1 MEMFTTNLSVF
12 SSWRLPERIFRVLLR
27 SIDRKRQKVFLSQC
41 TAVDMASCQLVD
53 FQKAPGLKIAK
64 TTLPDERLDFN
75 QTFEQIRFGLDD
87 FYKERNPIFNN
98 LLVSEGEGSRPA
110 IDQAKKRLFTILS
123 GPDELVE
130 IYHKE
135 ESGNGACVPNADISP
150 LWIAKTTIPEGR
162 RDFNETFF
170 HIRNEIE
177 KIYKEQN
184 PVFNNT
190 ISPEL
195 WLNREAKAER
205 QEDSVKES
213 SCHKSVRENHS
224 EESDSGISET
234 SFSSPEGAE
243 TAFSIAGSPLPEAF
257 ECHYSQM
264 VNADQDQ
271 SLVPEDEGSGWS
283 AYIQNSLAGS
293 ENFTGYQAGTDPLA
307 KPVAPPLA
315 EEPEEGAGSP
325 VLTIQEKKKRK
336 THRPARM
343 SWNFVDRKE
352 RRQEKIPGAEPG
364 LHEDEEHSGRIINES
379 MGHAG

>member
-1 MEMFTTNLSVF
+1 M
-12 SSWRLPERIFRVLLR
+12 
-27 SIDRKRQKVFLSQC
+27 
-41 TAVDMASCQLVD
+41 
-53 FQKAPGLKIAK
+53 
-64 TTLPDERLDFN
+64 
-75 QTFEQIRFGLDD
+75 
-87 FYKERNPIFNN
+87 
-98 LLVSEGEGSRPA
+98 
-110 IDQAKKRLFTILS
+110 
-123 GPDELVE
+123 
-130 IYHKE
+130 
-135 ESGNGACVPNADISP
+135 
-150 LWIAKTTIPEGR
+150 PEGR

-195 WLNREAKAER
+195 WLNQEAQAER
-205 QEDSVKES
+205 QEEPVKES
-213 SCHKSVRENHS
+213 SCHKSVKESHS

-243 TAFSIAGSPLPEAF
+243 TAFSIAGSPLSQAF

-271 SLVPEDEGSGWS
+271 SLVPEDEGSDWS
-283 AYIQNSLAGS
+283 VYIQNSLAGS
-293 ENFTGYQAGTDPLA
+293 ENFTGYPAGTDSLA

-315 EEPEEGAGSP
+315 EGPEEGAGSR

-352 RRQEKIPGAEPG
+352 RRQEKIPEAEPG
-364 LHEDEEHSGRIINES
+364 RHGDEEHSNNIKNKFL
-379 MGHAG
+379 GHTG